1 MDPQMPLILIDL
13 ISLSRAYCNFIV
25 MGIANLT
32 LSTEE
37 LQIVTDCSFILTKN
51 RIINKVYG
59 FFDDLSLIYLHK
71 TTSHNALKLIPPKI
85 SKGEQYHGLPYL
97 MLDFPRIFTKK
108 DVFAIRTFFWWGNFF
123 SITLHLKG
131 IYQQQYLPSIL
142 EKFELLKEHEFLMAT
157 ATNEWEHHP
166 IEGNYI
172 NLKDVDLTDF
182 AALAGNH
189 PFLKLS
195 KIFPIQNM
203 EQLAQE
209 LESTF
214 IIMLK
219 VTGN

>member
-1 MDPQMPLILIDL
+1 MPLILIDL

-25 MGIANLT
+25 MGNANLM

-51 RIINKVYG
+51 RIIGKVYA
-59 FFDDLSLIYLHK
+59 FFDDLSQMYVLNNQLP
-71 TTSHNALKLIPPKI
+71 ALFSTIPPKI

-97 MLDFPRIFTKK
+97 MLDFPRIFDKK
-108 DVFAIRTFFWWGNFF
+108 DIFAVRTFFWWGNFF

-131 IYQQQYLPSIL
+131 SYQQQCLYSVL
-142 EKFELLKEHEFLMAT
+142 ENFELLKEVGFLMAT
-157 ATNEWEHHP
+157 STDEWEHHP

-172 NLKDVDLTDF
+172 NLKDVDVSDF

-195 KIFPIQNM
+195 KTFPIQNM
-203 EQLAQE
+203 EQLAHE

-214 IIMLK
+214 MLLMK
-219 VTGN
+219 VSGN

>member
-1 MDPQMPLILIDL
+1 MPLILIDL

-25 MGIANLT
+25 MGNANLT

-51 RIINKVYG
+51 RIIGKVYA
-59 FFDDLSLIYLHK
+59 FFDDLSLIYV
-71 TTSHNALKLIPPKI
+71 HNAQSNDAIIFIPPKI

-97 MLDFPRIFTKK
+97 MLDFPRLFAKD

-131 IYQQQYLPSIL
+131 IYQQQSLPSIL
-142 EKFELLKEHEFLMAT
+142 EKFALLKEVGFLIST
-157 ATNEWEHHP
+157 SNDEWEHHP

-172 NLKDVDLTDF
+172 NLKNVDLSDF

-195 KIFPIQNM
+195 KTFPLQNM

-219 VTGN
+219 VTGNCR